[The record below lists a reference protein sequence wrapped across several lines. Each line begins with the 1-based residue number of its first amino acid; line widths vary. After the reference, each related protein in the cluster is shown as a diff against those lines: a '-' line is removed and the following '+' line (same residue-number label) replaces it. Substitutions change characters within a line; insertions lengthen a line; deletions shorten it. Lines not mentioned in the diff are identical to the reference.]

1 MKILQHYD
9 KLGQEI
15 VVDDFVA
22 FPQSN
27 GLMVG
32 RISKLSN
39 KMLIIE
45 AVVSNKLKR
54 LGLVKETYR
63 KYPADSVKL
72 NLDASLTMYLI
83 KNS

>member
-1 MKILQHYD
+1 MKTKHHYD
-9 KLGQEI
+9 KLEQEI
-15 VVDDFVA
+15 AVDDYVA

-32 RISKLSN
+32 KVIRLSD

-45 AVVSNKLKR
+45 AVIAKKIRRRST
-54 LGLVKETYR
+54 VKETYR
-63 KYPADSVKL
+63 KYPADAVKL
-72 NLDASLTMYLI
+72 TPDAALTMYLI

>member
-9 KLGQEI
+9 KLEQEI
-15 VVDDFVA
+15 VIDDYVA

-32 RISKLSN
+32 KVTKLSD
-39 KMLIIE
+39 KMLIID
-45 AVVSNKLKR
+45 AIVSKKIR
-54 LGLVKETYR
+54 SRGLIKETYR
-63 KYPADSVKL
+63 KYPADAVKL
-72 NLDASLTMYLI
+72 TPDASLTMYLI